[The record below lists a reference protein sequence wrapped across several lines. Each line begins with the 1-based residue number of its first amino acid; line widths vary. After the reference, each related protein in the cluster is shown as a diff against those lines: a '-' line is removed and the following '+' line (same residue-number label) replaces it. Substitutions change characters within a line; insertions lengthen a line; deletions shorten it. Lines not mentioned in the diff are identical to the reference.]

1 LLFLEVSQVEV
12 GNTSINLLK
21 DGTFMVDGGVIF
33 GQLARTQ
40 WEQFV
45 KPDRRNRIRL
55 GLNAVLVRTPDLNVL
70 IDTGAGNK
78 RIVELKA
85 DYSLNG
91 NKLSKG
97 LKSFGLTAR
106 DIDIVV
112 LTNLRFEHSGGCT
125 KLDRTGAAIPM
136 FPKARYMVQKASWDA
151 ANSPNERYY
160 QSFYEDDFEPL
171 AERDLVHFVDGSD
184 EVVPGV
190 TVKLMEGPSK
200 GNQVVFIQYGSERI
214 IYAGDLIPTPFHL
227 PLHHIP
233 ASAEFPN
240 DTLVQKREL
249 LEMAMGD
256 GWIIVF
262 GHGND
267 CNAAYVR
274 DRGGVPQLVPVDM

>member
-1 LLFLEVSQVEV
+1 MDI

-33 GQLARTQ
+33 GQLARSQ
-40 WEQFV
+40 WEQYM

-55 GLNAVLVRTPDLNVL
+55 GLNSVLIRTPELNVL
-70 IDTGAGNK
+70 IDTGAGGK
-78 RIVELKA
+78 RMIEMKA

-91 NKLSKG
+91 NKLAKC

-112 LTNLRFEHSGGCT
+112 LTNLHFDHSGGCT
-125 KLDRTGAAIPM
+125 KLDRTGTAIPM
-136 FPKARYMVQKASWDA
+136 FPRARYMVQKASWEA
-151 ANSPNERYY
+151 ATSPNERFADA
-160 QSFYEDDFEPL
+160 FYEDDFEPL
-171 AERDLVHFVDGSD
+171 AERDLIRFVDD
-184 EVVPGV
+184 AEEIIPGV
-190 TVKLMEGPSK
+190 KVMLMPGPSQ
-200 GNQVVFIQYGSERI
+200 GNQAVFIEYGSERI

-233 ASAEFPN
+233 STAEFPN
-240 DTLVQKREL
+240 ETLVQKREL

-256 GWIIVF
+256 GWMIVF
-262 GHGND
+262 GHGNE

-274 DRGGVPQLVPVDM
+274 DRGGVPQLVPVAI

>member
-1 LLFLEVSQVEV
+1 
-12 GNTSINLLK
+12 
-21 DGTFMVDGGVIF
+21 MVDGGVIF

-40 WEQFV
+40 WEQFI

-70 IDTGAGNK
+70 IDTGAGSK
-78 RIVELKA
+78 RMVELKA

-91 NKLSKG
+91 NKLAKG

-151 ANSPNERYY
+151 ANSPNERYSR
-160 QSFYEDDFEPL
+160 SFYEDDFEPL
-171 AERDLVHFVDGSD
+171 AERDLVQFVDGSN

-190 TVKLMEGPSK
+190 SVRLMEGPSR
-200 GNQVVFIQYGSERI
+200 GNQVVFIEYGSERI

-227 PLHHIP
+227 PLHHIQ
-233 ASAEFPN
+233 ATAEFPN

-256 GWIIVF
+256 GWMIVF
-262 GHGND
+262 GYGNE
-267 CNAAYVR
+267 CNAAYVQ
-274 DRGGVPQLVPVDM
+274 DRGGVPQLVPVEV

>member
-1 LLFLEVSQVEV
+1 
-12 GNTSINLLK
+12 
-21 DGTFMVDGGVIF
+21 MVDGGVMF
-33 GQLARTQ
+33 GQVARTQ
-40 WEQFV
+40 WEQFI
-45 KPDRRNRIRL
+45 KPDRRNRVRL
-55 GLNAVLVRTPDLNVL
+55 GLNAALVRTPDLNVL

-78 RIVELKA
+78 RMVELKA
-85 DYSLNG
+85 GYGLNG

-125 KLDRTGAAIPM
+125 KLDRTGSAIPM
-136 FPKARYMVQKASWDA
+136 FPKARYMVQEASWDA
-151 ANSPNERYY
+151 ANSPNERYS

-171 AERDLVHFVDGSD
+171 AERDLIHFVNGSD
-184 EVVPGV
+184 EIIPGV

-200 GNQVVFIQYGSERI
+200 GNQVVFIEYGSERI

-256 GWIIVF
+256 GWMIVF

-267 CNAAYVR
+267 CNAAYVQ
-274 DRGGVPQLVPVDM
+274 DRGGVPQLVPVDV

>member
-1 LLFLEVSQVEV
+1 MDV

-40 WEQFV
+40 WEQFI

-55 GLNAVLVRTPDLNVL
+55 GLNAILVRTPDLNVL
-70 IDTGAGNK
+70 IDTGAGSK
-78 RIVELKA
+78 RMVELKA

-91 NKLSKG
+91 NKLAKG

-136 FPKARYMVQKASWDA
+136 FPKARYMVQRASWDA
-151 ANSPNERYY
+151 ANSPNERYSR
-160 QSFYEDDFEPL
+160 SFYGDDFEPL

-184 EVVPGV
+184 EVIPGV
-190 TVKLMEGPSK
+190 RVKLMEGPST
-200 GNQVVFIQYGSERI
+200 GNQVVFLEYGSERI

-233 ASAEFPN
+233 ASAEYPN

-262 GHGND
+262 GHGNE
-267 CNAAYVR
+267 CNAAYVQ
-274 DRGGVPQLVPVDM
+274 DRGGVPQLVPVEV

>member
-1 LLFLEVSQVEV
+1 MDV

-40 WEQFV
+40 WEQFI
-45 KPDRRNRIRL
+45 KPDRRNRVRL

-70 IDTGAGNK
+70 IDTGAGGK
-78 RIVELKA
+78 RMEELKA

-97 LKSFGLTAR
+97 LKSYGLTSR
-106 DIDIVV
+106 DVDIVV

-136 FPKARYMVQKASWDA
+136 FPKARYLVQKASWDA
-151 ANSPNERYY
+151 ANSPNERYSR
-160 QSFYEDDFEPL
+160 SFHEEDFEPL
-171 AERDLVHFVDGSD
+171 AERDLVQFVDGSD

-190 TVKLMEGPSK
+190 TVKLMDGPSK
-200 GNQVVFIQYGSERI
+200 GNQVVFIEYGSERI

-233 ASAEFPN
+233 ATAEFPN
-240 DTLVQKREL
+240 DTLVQKRQL

-256 GWIIVF
+256 GWMIVF
-262 GHGND
+262 GHGNE
-267 CNAAYVR
+267 CNAAYVH
-274 DRGGVPQLVPVDM
+274 DRGGVPHLVPVDV